1 MLKFPL
7 ELSTQKLVLRTN
19 IQYAFFGTLQQ
30 TGYSGAWTIINNS
43 GFEGLKLWV
52 ESSAFSNI
60 GRFGGG
66 K

>member
-7 ELSTQKLVLRTN
+7 ELPN
-19 IQYAFFGTLQQ
+19 IQYAFFRTLQQ
-30 TGYSGAWTIINNS
+30 ADNSGAWTIINNS

-52 ESSAFSNI
+52 ESCAFSNI
-60 GRFGGG
+60 GHFGGG